1 LTASPSRGFPILESR
16 VCDHI
21 DRLGAQSCEAFERVI
36 DAVDP
41 ETKQPQSREG
51 KEMPGPLAGFKIIE
65 MVGIGPAPFGAMV
78 LADMGA
84 EVLRIDR
91 VGGGSFLSG
100 GGGPADVLGR
110 NRKSA
115 SINIKDPRGVEAVL
129 DLVEQADGFVEGLRP
144 GVMERLG
151 LGPDVCRAR
160 NPKLVYGRMTGWG
173 QEGTYKDDVGHD
185 INYAAVTGALHTIGR
200 RGQRPTPPVNYL
212 ADFGGGGLLLAFGM
226 VTALL
231 ERERSG
237 EGQVVDAAMCDGV
250 ALLSSSIFGA
260 AQAGFWN
267 MEPGTNMLDTG
278 AHFYDVY
285 ECKDGRYV
293 SVGAI
298 EPQFYVAF
306 LEVLGLSGED
316 LPNQMDMSAWPKL
329 KERVEAIFKTKT
341 RDEWCAAMEGH
352 EVCFSPVLT
361 MTEAPDHP
369 HNASRGVFV
378 DVGDGKYQPA
388 PAPRF
393 SRSETGVHK
402 VASVPGAET
411 IECLEAWGLEASR
424 IEELRNAGVIG

>member
-1 LTASPSRGFPILESR
+1 MHGDAL
-16 VCDHI
+16 DHLVT
-21 DRLGAQSCEAFERVI
+21 DLRKEA
-36 DAVDP
+36 
-41 ETKQPQSREG
+41 PQSLVWHDDTSRTV
-51 KEMPGPLAGFKIIE
+51 KEEEQLPGPLAGFKIIE
-65 MVGIGPAPFGAMV
+65 MVGIGPAPFAAMV

-100 GGGPADVLGR
+100 GGGPADILGR

-129 DLVEQADGFVEGLRP
+129 DLVERADGFIEGLRP

-173 QEGTYKDDVGHD
+173 QTGSYKDDVGHD
-185 INYAAVTGALHTIGR
+185 INYIAVTGALHSIGR

-212 ADFGGGGLLLAFGM
+212 GDFGGGGLLLAFGM

-250 ALLSSSIFGA
+250 ALLSASIFGA
-260 AQAGFWN
+260 TQAGFWAE
-267 MEPGTNMLDTG
+267 EPGTNMLDTG
-278 AHFYDVY
+278 SHFYDVY

-298 EPQFYVAF
+298 EPQFYTAF
-306 LEVLGLSGED
+306 LEVIGLSGED
-316 LPNQMDMSAWPKL
+316 LPAQLDISAWPEL
-329 KERVEAIFKTKT
+329 KQRVEDIFRTKT

-352 EVCFSPVLT
+352 EVCFAPVLT
-361 MTEAPDHP
+361 MTEAPAHP

-378 DVGDGKYQPA
+378 EVEGKYQPA
-388 PAPRF
+388 AAPRF
-393 SRSETGVHK
+393 SRSATGTPR

-411 IECLEAWGLEASR
+411 TERLEAWGIETSR
-424 IEELRNAGVIG
+424 IDALREAGVLGP